1 MPPFSISRTLFN
13 LFVSYKAGKVWRGR
27 EEAPGVQPG
36 SSQRLGGDAG
46 DRPRSPHGRS
56 PGTQL
61 VAACPATLTGS
72 RNSAEKRVT

>member
-1 MPPFSISRTLFN
+1 MPQSSISRLY
-13 LFVSYKAGKVWRGR
+13 LFVPYKAGKVWRGV
-27 EEAPGVQPG
+27 EEAPGAQPG

-46 DRPRSPHGRS
+46 DQPMSPHGRS

-72 RNSAEKRVT
+72 RHSAEERVT